1 MYIYIFFSAVLNRH
15 NQGTLSFPFVTGIV
29 FGLAMCLELSRLIT
43 LYTRSLTSSRAWK
56 RIDRVSLYFVTFSF
70 RLSFILNY
78 NFADQE
84 TAQSR
89 NLSQS
94 PNPDLVLGPR
104 LRGQSPGRSPN
115 PKPSLPQSE
124 SSSRSDLSLIEIIGA
139 KKHKFF

>member
-1 MYIYIFFSAVLNRH
+1 MY
-15 NQGTLSFPFVTGIV
+15 TLSFPSVIGNV
-29 FGLAMCLELSRLIT
+29 FGLVAMCLELSRLIT
-43 LYTRSLTSSRAWK
+43 LYTRSLTHRVRAGK
-56 RIDRVSLYFVTFSF
+56 QQKATSLYFVTFSTF
-70 RLSFILNY
+70 SSPFHFELY

-124 SSSRSDLSLIEIIGA
+124 SSRWLSLIDIYVLGA
-139 KKHKFF
+139 RKANFPERRRE